1 MGEWI
6 VLSIILIVAAYFFGR
21 IGYSFNDEDQK
32 QSDYAKMNK
41 AVDTAINEE
50 DNKTKNLVIK
60 TLKEIGCQPEIND
73 KDRIVFK
80 YQGEEFFI
88 DADNNYQFI
97 TLWDTWWLC
106 IDLDNANVEH
116 LKETINSNNMD
127 TIVSTFYTV
136 DEDSMQL
143 GVHCK
148 AIFAFTPLMV
158 VNRGDYLKIIL
169 NDCFKAHN
177 LLKEQ
182 FIRLNFKQ
190 EKHDNKR
197 VVVKG
202 FN

>member
-1 MGEWI
+1 MGGWL
-6 VLSIILIVAAYFFGR
+6 VLSIILIAAAYFFGR
-21 IGYSFNDEDQK
+21 IGYSFSDEDQE
-32 QSDYAKMNK
+32 QSDYARINE
-41 AVDTAINEE
+41 AVDTAINTE
-50 DNKTKNLVIK
+50 DNRIRNLVIK
-60 TLKEIGCQPEIND
+60 TLKEIGCQPEIDD

-97 TLWDTWWLC
+97 TLWDAWWLC
-106 IDLDNANVEH
+106 VDLDNANVEY

-127 TIVSTFYTV
+127 TIVSTFYTI
-136 DEDSMQL
+136 DEDSKQM

-148 AIFAFTPLMV
+148 VIFIFIPSIV
-158 VNRGDYLKIIL
+158 DKESYLKTML

-197 VVVKG
+197 VIVKG